1 VNSPGESFSS
11 SRALRQR
18 VGEWIVEKDL
28 LLKRLLMQAGVS
40 VLAGLLMSTAVLA
53 QDVTAD
59 AGDTLGASIG
69 IDVGDPGDGDPGD
82 GDQGDG
88 DLGDGDLGGGGPDV
102 CIDPNDP
109 GLGGSD
115 IGTDGGTVADGDTGG
130 DGGRVADGEGETGE
144 GSDPDVS
151 IQFGTEID
159 APVEATFDLT
169 DPPEPIVDMEPV
181 MDLAID
187 LGPLAQSGSGDTG
200 QKSQENDRDYGDR
213 GEANSHLLRQVK

>member
-1 VNSPGESFSS
+1 M
-11 SRALRQR
+11 
-18 VGEWIVEKDL
+18 EKDL
-28 LLKRLLMQAGVS
+28 LLKRLLTQAGVS
-40 VLAGLLMSTAVLA
+40 VLAGLLMSSAVLA

-59 AGDTLGASIG
+59 AGDTPDASIG
-69 IDVGDPGDGDPGD
+69 IDVGDPGD

-88 DLGDGDLGGGGPDV
+88 DLGDGDLGGGDPDV
-102 CIDPNDP
+102 SIDPNDP
-109 GLGGSD
+109 GVDGGD
-115 IGTDGGTVADGDTGG
+115 IGTDGGAVADGDTGG
-130 DGGRVADGEGETGE
+130 DGGPVADGEGETSE

-151 IQFGTEID
+151 VQFGTEID

-169 DPPEPIVDMEPV
+169 DPPEPIDDMEPV

-187 LGPLAQSGSGDTG
+187 LGPMAQSGSGDTG

>member
-1 VNSPGESFSS
+1 M
-11 SRALRQR
+11 
-18 VGEWIVEKDL
+18 EKDL
-28 LLKRLLMQAGVS
+28 LLKRRLMQAGVS
-40 VLAGLLMSTAVLA
+40 VLAGLLMSSAVLA

-59 AGDTLGASIG
+59 AGDTPDASIG
-69 IDVGDPGDGDPGD
+69 IDVGDPGD

-88 DLGDGDLGGGGPDV
+88 DLGDGDLGGGDPDV
-102 CIDPNDP
+102 SIDPNDP
-109 GLGGSD
+109 GPDGGD
-115 IGTDGGTVADGDTGG
+115 IGTDGGAVADGDTGG
-130 DGGRVADGEGETGE
+130 DGGPVADGEGETSE

-151 IQFGTEID
+151 VQFGTEID

-169 DPPEPIVDMEPV
+169 DPPEPIDDMEPV

-187 LGPLAQSGSGDTG
+187 LGPMAQSGSGDTG

>member
-1 VNSPGESFSS
+1 M
-11 SRALRQR
+11 
-18 VGEWIVEKDL
+18 EKDL

-40 VLAGLLMSTAVLA
+40 VLAGLLMSSAVLA

-59 AGDTLGASIG
+59 AGDTTDASIG
-69 IDVGDPGDGDPGD
+69 IDVGDPGDGDPGE

-88 DLGDGDLGGGGPDV
+88 DLGVGDPDV
-102 CIDPNDP
+102 SIDPNDP
-109 GLGGSD
+109 GLGGGD
-115 IGTDGGTVADGDTGG
+115 IGTDGGA
-130 DGGRVADGEGETGE
+130 VADGEGETGE

-169 DPPEPIVDMEPV
+169 DPPEPIVDMAPV

-187 LGPLAQSGSGDTG
+187 LGAMAQSGSGNTG

>member
-1 VNSPGESFSS
+1 M
-11 SRALRQR
+11 
-18 VGEWIVEKDL
+18 EKDL
-28 LLKRLLMQAGVS
+28 LLKRLLMRAGVS
-40 VLAGLLMSTAVLA
+40 VLAGLLMSSAVLA

-59 AGDTLGASIG
+59 AGDTPDASIG
-69 IDVGDPGDGDPGD
+69 IDVGDPGDGD
-82 GDQGDG
+82 
-88 DLGDGDLGGGGPDV
+88 LGGGDPDV
-102 CIDPNDP
+102 SIDPNDP
-109 GLGGSD
+109 GLGGGD
-115 IGTDGGTVADGDTGG
+115 IGTDGGA
-130 DGGRVADGEGETGE
+130 VADGEGETGE

-169 DPPEPIVDMEPV
+169 DPPEPIDDMAPV

-187 LGPLAQSGSGDTG
+187 LGALAQSGSGDTG

>member
-1 VNSPGESFSS
+1 VNSPGESFSF

-28 LLKRLLMQAGVS
+28 LLKRRLMQAGVS
-40 VLAGLLMSTAVLA
+40 VLAGLLMSSAVLA

-59 AGDTLGASIG
+59 AGDTTDASIG
-69 IDVGDPGDGDPGD
+69 IDVGDPGD

-88 DLGDGDLGGGGPDV
+88 DLGDGDPDV
-102 CIDPNDP
+102 SIDPNDP
-109 GLGGSD
+109 GLDGSD
-115 IGTDGGTVADGDTGG
+115 IGTDGGAVADGDTGG
-130 DGGRVADGEGETGE
+130 DGGPVADGEGETAE

-169 DPPEPIVDMEPV
+169 DPPEPIVDMESV

-213 GEANSHLLRQVK
+213 GEANSHLLRQVR

>member
-1 VNSPGESFSS
+1 M
-11 SRALRQR
+11 
-18 VGEWIVEKDL
+18 EKDL
-28 LLKRLLMQAGVS
+28 LLKRLLTQAGVS
-40 VLAGLLMSTAVLA
+40 VLAGLLMSSAVLA

-59 AGDTLGASIG
+59 AGDTPDASIG
-69 IDVGDPGDGDPGD
+69 IDVGDPGEGDPGE

-88 DLGDGDLGGGGPDV
+88 DLGVGDPDV
-102 CIDPNDP
+102 SIDPNDP
-109 GLGGSD
+109 GLDGGD
-115 IGTDGGTVADGDTGG
+115 IGTDGGA
-130 DGGRVADGEGETGE
+130 VADGEGETGE

-169 DPPEPIVDMEPV
+169 DPPEPIDDMEPV

-187 LGPLAQSGSGDTG
+187 LGPMAQSGSGDTG

-213 GEANSHLLRQVK
+213 GEANRHLLRQVK

>member
-1 VNSPGESFSS
+1 M
-11 SRALRQR
+11 
-18 VGEWIVEKDL
+18 EKDL
-28 LLKRLLMQAGVS
+28 LLKRLLMRAGVS

-59 AGDTLGASIG
+59 AGDTPDASIG
-69 IDVGDPGDGDPGD
+69 IDVGDPGD

-88 DLGDGDLGGGGPDV
+88 DLGDGDLGGGDPDV
-102 CIDPNDP
+102 SIDPNDP
-109 GLGGSD
+109 GLDGGD
-115 IGTDGGTVADGDTGG
+115 IGTDGGVVADGDTGG
-130 DGGRVADGEGETGE
+130 DGGPVADGEGETGE

-151 IQFGTEID
+151 IEFGTEID

-187 LGPLAQSGSGDTG
+187 LGALAQSGSGDTG

-213 GEANSHLLRQVK
+213 DEANSHLLRQVK

>member
-1 VNSPGESFSS
+1 VNSPGESFLS

-40 VLAGLLMSTAVLA
+40 VLAGSLMSSAVLA

-59 AGDTLGASIG
+59 AGDTPDASIG
-69 IDVGDPGDGDPGD
+69 IDVGDPGDGDPGE

-88 DLGDGDLGGGGPDV
+88 DLGGGDPDV
-102 CIDPNDP
+102 SIDPNDP
-109 GLGGSD
+109 GL
-115 IGTDGGTVADGDTGG
+115 DGGTVADGDTGG
-130 DGGRVADGEGETGE
+130 DGGPVADGEGETGE

-181 MDLAID
+181 MDLGID
-187 LGPLAQSGSGDTG
+187 LGSLAQSGSGDTG

>member
-28 LLKRLLMQAGVS
+28 LLKRRLMQAGVS
-40 VLAGLLMSTAVLA
+40 VLAGLLMSSAVLA

-59 AGDTLGASIG
+59 AGDTSDASIG
-69 IDVGDPGDGDPGD
+69 IDVGDPGDGDQGD

-88 DLGDGDLGGGGPDV
+88 DLGVGDPDV
-102 CIDPNDP
+102 SIDPNDP
-109 GLGGSD
+109 GLDGGD
-115 IGTDGGTVADGDTGG
+115 IGTDGGA
-130 DGGRVADGEGETGE
+130 VADGEGETGE

-187 LGPLAQSGSGDTG
+187 LGPMAQSGSGDTG

-213 GEANSHLLRQVK
+213 GEANNHLLRQVK

>member
-1 VNSPGESFSS
+1 M
-11 SRALRQR
+11 
-18 VGEWIVEKDL
+18 EKDL
-28 LLKRLLMQAGVS
+28 LLKRRLMQAGVS
-40 VLAGLLMSTAVLA
+40 VLAGLLMSSAVLA

-59 AGDTLGASIG
+59 AGDTSDASIG
-69 IDVGDPGDGDPGD
+69 IDVGDPGEGDPGE

-88 DLGDGDLGGGGPDV
+88 DLGDGDPDV
-102 CIDPNDP
+102 SIDPNDP
-109 GLGGSD
+109 GLDGSD
-115 IGTDGGTVADGDTGG
+115 IGTDGGA
-130 DGGRVADGEGETGE
+130 VADGEGETGE

-187 LGPLAQSGSGDTG
+187 LGPMAQSGSGDTG

-213 GEANSHLLRQVK
+213 GEANRHLRREVR

>member
-1 VNSPGESFSS
+1 M
-11 SRALRQR
+11 
-18 VGEWIVEKDL
+18 EKDL
-28 LLKRLLMQAGVS
+28 LLKRLLMRAGVS

-59 AGDTLGASIG
+59 AGDTPDASIG
-69 IDVGDPGDGDPGD
+69 IDVGDPGEGDPGE

-88 DLGDGDLGGGGPDV
+88 DLGDGDLGDGDLGDGDPDV
-102 CIDPNDP
+102 SIDPNDP
-109 GLGGSD
+109 GLDGSD
-115 IGTDGGTVADGDTGG
+115 IGTDGGAVADGDTGG
-130 DGGRVADGEGETGE
+130 DGGPVADGEGETGE

-151 IQFGTEID
+151 MQFGTETD

>member
-1 VNSPGESFSS
+1 M
-11 SRALRQR
+11 
-18 VGEWIVEKDL
+18 EKDL
-28 LLKRLLMQAGVS
+28 LLKRRLMQAGVS
-40 VLAGLLMSTAVLA
+40 VLAGLLMSSAVLA

-59 AGDTLGASIG
+59 AGDTSDASIG
-69 IDVGDPGDGDPGD
+69 IDVGDPGDGDQGD

-88 DLGDGDLGGGGPDV
+88 DLGVGDPDV
-102 CIDPNDP
+102 SIDPNDP
-109 GLGGSD
+109 GLDGGD
-115 IGTDGGTVADGDTGG
+115 IGTDGGA
-130 DGGRVADGEGETGE
+130 VADGEGETGE

-181 MDLAID
+181 MDLSID

-213 GEANSHLLRQVK
+213 GEANNHLLRQVK

>member
-1 VNSPGESFSS
+1 
-11 SRALRQR
+11 
-18 VGEWIVEKDL
+18 VEKDL
-28 LLKRLLMQAGVS
+28 LLKRRLMQAGVS
-40 VLAGLLMSTAVLA
+40 VLAGLLMSSAVLA

-59 AGDTLGASIG
+59 AGDTADASIG

-88 DLGDGDLGGGGPDV
+88 DLGGGDPDV
-102 CIDPNDP
+102 SIDPNDP
-109 GLGGSD
+109 GLGGGD

-130 DGGRVADGEGETGE
+130 DGGPVADGEGETGE

-169 DPPEPIVDMEPV
+169 DPPEPIDDMAPV

-187 LGPLAQSGSGDTG
+187 LGALAQSGSGDTG

>member
-1 VNSPGESFSS
+1 M
-11 SRALRQR
+11 
-18 VGEWIVEKDL
+18 EKDL
-28 LLKRLLMQAGVS
+28 LLKRLLTQAGVS
-40 VLAGLLMSTAVLA
+40 VLAGLLMSSAVLA

-59 AGDTLGASIG
+59 AGDTPDASIG
-69 IDVGDPGDGDPGD
+69 IDVGDPGDGDPGN

-88 DLGDGDLGGGGPDV
+88 DLGDGDLGDGDPDV
-102 CIDPNDP
+102 SIDPNDP
-109 GLGGSD
+109 GVDGGD
-115 IGTDGGTVADGDTGG
+115 IGTDGGA
-130 DGGRVADGEGETGE
+130 VADGEGETGE

-187 LGPLAQSGSGDTG
+187 LGAMAQSGSGDTG

>member
-1 VNSPGESFSS
+1 M
-11 SRALRQR
+11 
-18 VGEWIVEKDL
+18 EKDL
-28 LLKRLLMQAGVS
+28 LLKRRLMQAGVS
-40 VLAGLLMSTAVLA
+40 VLAGLLMSSAVLA

-59 AGDTLGASIG
+59 AGDTSDASIG
-69 IDVGDPGDGDPGD
+69 IDVGDPGDGEQGD

-88 DLGDGDLGGGGPDV
+88 DLGVGDPDV
-102 CIDPNDP
+102 SIDPNDP
-109 GLGGSD
+109 GLDGGD
-115 IGTDGGTVADGDTGG
+115 IGTDGGA
-130 DGGRVADGEGETGE
+130 VADGEGETGE

-159 APVEATFDLT
+159 APVEAPFDLT

>member
-1 VNSPGESFSS
+1 M
-11 SRALRQR
+11 
-18 VGEWIVEKDL
+18 EKDL
-28 LLKRLLMQAGVS
+28 LLKRLLTQAGVS
-40 VLAGLLMSTAVLA
+40 VLAGLLMSSAVLA

-59 AGDTLGASIG
+59 AGDTPDASIG
-69 IDVGDPGDGDPGD
+69 IDVGDPGDGA
-82 GDQGDG
+82 
-88 DLGDGDLGGGGPDV
+88 LGGGDPDV
-102 CIDPNDP
+102 SIDPNDP
-109 GLGGSD
+109 GPDGSD
-115 IGTDGGTVADGDTGG
+115 IGTDGGAVADGDTGG
-130 DGGRVADGEGETGE
+130 DGGPVADGEGETGE

-187 LGPLAQSGSGDTG
+187 LGELAQSGSGDTG

>member
-40 VLAGLLMSTAVLA
+40 VLAGLLMSSAVLA

-59 AGDTLGASIG
+59 AGDTPDASIG
-69 IDVGDPGDGDPGD
+69 IDVGDPGEGDPGE

-88 DLGDGDLGGGGPDV
+88 DLGDGDPDV
-102 CIDPNDP
+102 SIDPNDP
-109 GLGGSD
+109 GLDGSD
-115 IGTDGGTVADGDTGG
+115 IGTDGGAVADGDTGG
-130 DGGRVADGEGETGE
+130 DGGPVADGEGETGE

-187 LGPLAQSGSGDTG
+187 LGAMAQSGSGDTG

>member
-1 VNSPGESFSS
+1 M
-11 SRALRQR
+11 
-18 VGEWIVEKDL
+18 EKDL
-28 LLKRLLMQAGVS
+28 LLKRLLTKAGVS
-40 VLAGLLMSTAVLA
+40 VLAGLLMSSAVLA

-59 AGDTLGASIG
+59 AGDTSDASIG
-69 IDVGDPGDGDPGD
+69 IDVGDPGDGDPGE
-82 GDQGDG
+82 G
-88 DLGDGDLGGGGPDV
+88 DLGDGDPDMS
-102 CIDPNDP
+102 IDPNDP
-109 GLGGSD
+109 GLDGGD
-115 IGTDGGTVADGDTGG
+115 IGTDGGA
-130 DGGRVADGEGETGE
+130 VADGEGETGE

-187 LGPLAQSGSGDTG
+187 LGPMAQSGSGDTG

-213 GEANSHLLRQVK
+213 GEANNHLLRQVK

>member
-28 LLKRLLMQAGVS
+28 LLKRRLMQAGVS
-40 VLAGLLMSTAVLA
+40 VLAGLLMSSAVLA

-59 AGDTLGASIG
+59 AGDTSDASIG
-69 IDVGDPGDGDPGD
+69 IDVGDLGD
-82 GDQGDG
+82 GDQGGG
-88 DLGDGDLGGGGPDV
+88 DPDV
-102 CIDPNDP
+102 SIDPNDP
-109 GLGGSD
+109 GPDGGD
-115 IGTDGGTVADGDTGG
+115 IGTDGGAVADGDTGG
-130 DGGRVADGEGETGE
+130 DGGPVADGEGETGE

-169 DPPEPIVDMEPV
+169 DPPEPIDDMAPV

-187 LGPLAQSGSGDTG
+187 LGALAQSGSGDTG

-213 GEANSHLLRQVK
+213 GEVNSHLLRQVR

>member
-1 VNSPGESFSS
+1 M
-11 SRALRQR
+11 
-18 VGEWIVEKDL
+18 EKDL
-28 LLKRLLMQAGVS
+28 LLKRLLMRAGVS
-40 VLAGLLMSTAVLA
+40 VLAGLLMSSAVLA

-59 AGDTLGASIG
+59 AGDTPDASIG

-82 GDQGDG
+82 GDLGDG
-88 DLGDGDLGGGGPDV
+88 DLGDGDLGGGDPDV
-102 CIDPNDP
+102 SIDPNDP
-109 GLGGSD
+109 GL
-115 IGTDGGTVADGDTGG
+115 DGGAVADGDTGG
-130 DGGRVADGEGETGE
+130 DGGPVADGEEETGE
-144 GSDPDVS
+144 GSDPDVP

-187 LGPLAQSGSGDTG
+187 LGALAQSGSGDTG
-200 QKSQENDRDYGDR
+200 QKSQENDRNYGDR

>member
-1 VNSPGESFSS
+1 M
-11 SRALRQR
+11 
-18 VGEWIVEKDL
+18 EKDL
-28 LLKRLLMQAGVS
+28 LSKRLLTQAGVS
-40 VLAGLLMSTAVLA
+40 VLAGLLMSSAVLA

-59 AGDTLGASIG
+59 AGDTSDASIG
-69 IDVGDPGDGDPGD
+69 IDVGDPGDGDPGE

-88 DLGDGDLGGGGPDV
+88 DLGVGDPDV
-102 CIDPNDP
+102 SIDPNDP
-109 GLGGSD
+109 GLDGGD
-115 IGTDGGTVADGDTGG
+115 IGTDGGAVADGDTGG
-130 DGGRVADGEGETGE
+130 DGGPVADGEGETAE

-181 MDLAID
+181 MDLVID
-187 LGPLAQSGSGDTG
+187 LGAMAQSGSGDTG